1 MFVNGKMR
9 PLLLGRVSRYSHD
22 VLEGKRWIGG
32 NMVDLDAQHEANT
45 HADRRRSFRVPVHGL
60 ALLWH
65 EDRITGRYSLSDLSM
80 GGCLLRDGPECA
92 LGEEYG
98 LVLDLDDQSGIHLPA
113 KVVRQR
119 STELG
124 GRELGLAFL
133 AHGTKFEDRIQDLVM
148 QILERDQPMSP
159 GRVLVVDAEG
169 GRRRETTQSLRRMGH
184 HVLEATTPL
193 EAVWELENGP
203 MDIHTVFVARKLG
216 KTDGRDLLK
225 FIGSR
230 YTGVWRVML
239 AEQTEPEGAADAVLL
254 GPCQPSRLRKVLG
267 KTASARA

>member
-1 MFVNGKMR
+1 MN
-9 PLLLGRVSRYSHD
+9 RYSHD
-22 VLEGKRWIGG
+22 VLKGIASGG
-32 NMVDLDAQHEANT
+32 NMVESKLQHEDENA

-65 EDRITGRYSLSDLSM
+65 EDRITGRYALSDLSM
-80 GGCLLRDGPECA
+80 GGCLLRDGPPCA
-92 LGEEYG
+92 IGEEYG
-98 LVLDLDDQSGIHLPA
+98 LVLDLDEQSGIHLPA

-124 GRELGLAFL
+124 GRELGLCFL
-133 AHGTKFEDRIQDLVM
+133 AHAPTFEDRIQDLVM
-148 QILERDQPMSP
+148 QILEREQPANP

-169 GRRRETTQSLRRMGH
+169 GRRRETSMSLRRMGH

-203 MDIHTVFVARKLG
+203 MDIHTVFVARRLG

-230 YTGVWRVML
+230 YAGVWRVMV

-267 KTASARA
+267 RTVTARA